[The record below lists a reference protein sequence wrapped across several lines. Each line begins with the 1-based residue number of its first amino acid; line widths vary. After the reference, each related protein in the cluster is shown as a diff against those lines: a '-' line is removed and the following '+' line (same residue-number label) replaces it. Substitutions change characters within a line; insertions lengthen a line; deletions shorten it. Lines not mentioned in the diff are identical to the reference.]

1 MSYTQLTAKER
12 FLIELL
18 LLMGLGFREI
28 GRQLGRTHTTISRE
42 VQRNHRGDA
51 YCSLTAETK
60 ASAKRSLPR
69 HHRRQTYQPLV
80 EYVEDKL
87 ALDWSPDQIANLL
100 LIEFP
105 SDDRMRISPETIYRW
120 AYIDAQQGGQIYRHL
135 RRHHR
140 RRRIQKRY
148 GSGRRFIKDRVS
160 ISERPEIANSRGR
173 YGDWEA
179 DLMLGGMGKGA
190 LATCLERK
198 SRYLVADV
206 VSDKTAASFNAAI
219 ENSLVEVPSEL
230 RQTLTLDNGKEMAGF
245 KKLEKATGLTVY
257 FADPYAAWQRGGN
270 ENANGLLRQYFPK
283 GCNFRRITKEQI
295 QAAVH
300 RLNHRPRKCLNYR
313 TPHEVFSQIRG
324 GALAN

>member
-1 MSYTQLTAKER
+1 MPYTQLTTKER

-28 GRQLGRTHTTISRE
+28 GRELNRSHTTISRE
-42 VQRNHRGDA
+42 VQRNHRGDV
-51 YCSLTAETK
+51 YCSLTAEKK
-60 ASAKRSLPR
+60 ASSRRLLPR
-69 HHRRQTYQPLV
+69 HYRRQTYSTNGW
-80 EYVEDKL
+80 YVEGKL
-87 ALDWSPDQIANLL
+87 ALDWSPEQIANVLR
-100 LIEFP
+100 IDFP
-105 SDDRMRISPETIYRW
+105 GDERMRISSETIYHW

-148 GSGRRFIKDRVS
+148 GAGRRFFKDRVS
-160 ISERPEIANSRGR
+160 ISERPDVANSRSR

-179 DLMLGGMGKGA
+179 DLVLGGMGQGA

-198 SRYLVADV
+198 SRYLVADIV
-206 VSDKTAASFNAAI
+206 PDKTADSFNFAI
-219 ENSLVEVPSEL
+219 ENSLADVQSEL

-270 ENANGLLRQYFPK
+270 ENVNGLLRQYFPK
-283 GCNFRRITKEQI
+283 GCNFRHITKEQVR
-295 QAAVH
+295 QAVH
-300 RLNHRPRKCLNYR
+300 RLNHRPRKCLNYQ

-324 GALAN
+324 GTLAN